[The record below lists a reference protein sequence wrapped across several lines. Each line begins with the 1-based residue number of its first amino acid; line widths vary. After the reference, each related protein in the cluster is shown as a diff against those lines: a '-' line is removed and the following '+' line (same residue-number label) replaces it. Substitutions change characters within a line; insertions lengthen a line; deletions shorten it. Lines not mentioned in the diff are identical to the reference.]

1 MGKVSNFKLQID
13 NLNFDQT
20 TSELVYNLPKKKKK
34 EEEEE
39 KKVSL
44 NNIKA
49 KMQNWPSNFHIFF
62 ISVL

>member
-20 TSELVYNLPKKKKK
+20 TSELVYNLPKKKE

-44 NNIKA
+44 NNIKT
-49 KMQNWPSNFHIFF
+49 KMQN
-62 ISVL
+62 

>member
-20 TSELVYNLPKKKKK
+20 TSELVYNLPKKEEE

-49 KMQNWPSNFHIFF
+49 KMQN
-62 ISVL
+62 

>member
-34 EEEEE
+34 
-39 KKVSL
+39 KK
-44 NNIKA
+44 K
-49 KMQNWPSNFHIFF
+49 KKRKCH
-62 ISVL
+62 

>member
-34 EEEEE
+34 KRRKES
-39 KKVSL
+39 V
-44 NNIKA
+44 IK
-49 KMQNWPSNFHIFF
+49 
-62 ISVL
+62 